1 MLCYC
6 GVYMSVC
13 EMAQT
18 CYLPIMLMQNQTVVL
33 QLPERSKLMLQE
45 SHYALHLLDI
55 AGSLCVA
62 KLCG

>member
-6 GVYMSVC
+6 AVYMNVC
-13 EMAQT
+13 EMART
-18 CYLPIMLMQNQTVVL
+18 CYLPIMSMQNQTVVL
-33 QLPERSKLMLQE
+33 QLLERSKLMLQE
-45 SHYALHLLDI
+45 SHHALHVLDS